1 MSTKCHI
8 HTITHTCTT
17 SSTVDTPWRGGMFVS
32 ESTLIHHHQKSICYV
47 RVHSCWIYIFICWF
61 LWLYFFF
68 TPPLSSPS
76 VPYSPL
82 SDTLPCDSSCL
93 TSLSG
98 NFVLLSFTQGDCWI
112 LSAFSSLLETFSFLQ
127 PGNFLQVLKLGSCR
141 SHLFIFL
148 SEITVLHRLLSN
160 AWKQLFVFY
169 CGSGV

>member
-1 MSTKCHI
+1 MLCQGS
-8 HTITHTCTT
+8 
-17 SSTVDTPWRGGMFVS
+17 
-32 ESTLIHHHQKSICYV
+32 LLLN
-47 RVHSCWIYIFICWF
+47 IYIYLLNSIIIFF
-61 LWLYFFF
+61 LHSSL
-68 TPPLSSPS
+68 LSSPS

-112 LSAFSSLLETFSFLQ
+112 LSAFSFLLETFSFLQ

-141 SHLFIFL
+141 THLFIFL

-160 AWKQLFVFY
+160 PWKQLFVFC
-169 CGSGV
+169 CGSGVQVNQVPVTPF